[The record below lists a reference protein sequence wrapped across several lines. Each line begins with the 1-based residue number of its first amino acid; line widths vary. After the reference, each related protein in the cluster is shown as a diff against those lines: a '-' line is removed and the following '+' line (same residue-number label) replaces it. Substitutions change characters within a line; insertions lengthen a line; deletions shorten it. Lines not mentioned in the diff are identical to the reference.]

1 MLRVPDHG
9 GGDAVTDDRTPPLAT
24 RAHLGRARILI
35 VDDHL
40 IVRQGLRELIQQE
53 KDLVVCGDV
62 GDADAAL
69 AAVTKLHPD
78 LALID
83 ISLGKNDGLGLM
95 ADIQSRSPET
105 RVLVLSMHSES
116 LYALRCLRAGARGY
130 IMKEAGWGTILAA
143 MRTVLA
149 GELYVSEKI
158 RVDLLHDAA
167 EGQAPHQDIDVL
179 SDRELTVFRLIG
191 DGHATHEISEALG
204 LSPKTVETYRE
215 RIKAKLGLVSGS
227 QLVQR
232 AVAWGGRGGRDE
244 MGE

>member
-1 MLRVPDHG
+1 
-9 GGDAVTDDRTPPLAT
+9 VTDDRTPPLAT
-24 RAHLGRARILI
+24 GAHPERSRILI

-69 AAVTKLHPD
+69 AAVEALHPD

-83 ISLGKNDGLGLM
+83 ISLGKSDGLSMM
-95 ADIQSRSPET
+95 ADLQARSPET
-105 RVLVLSMHSES
+105 RLLVLSMHSES

-130 IMKEAGWGTILAA
+130 IMKEVGWGTILAA
-143 MRTVLA
+143 IRTVLA

-158 RVDLLHDAA
+158 RLDLLHDAA
-167 EGQAPHQDIDVL
+167 EGRAPERDIDVL

-191 DGHATHEISEALG
+191 DGHATHEIAEALG
-204 LSPKTVETYRE
+204 VSPKTVETYRE
-215 RIKAKLGLVSGS
+215 RIKGKLGLASGS
-227 QLVQR
+227 ELVQR

-244 MGE
+244 MGD